1 MPAPPRRS
9 ASGLELCRE
18 YHGSASRGPLIR
30 GARGGVDR
38 RTNWLRAAAWGR
50 AASGLDGSGANSGQ
64 VRDPLPLRRITALD
78 RHQAA
83 SASFHSSDLVASA
96 PPSLPVLNC
105 PFLIFS
111 ANSIPLIVTT
121 AWSNLLNPS
130 IGRIRC
136 FTRRWSCS
144 IKLFKYWL
152 DRTFT
157 RRGSSPSSFISR
169 NARWDAA

>member
-1 MPAPPRRS
+1 M
-9 ASGLELCRE
+9 
-18 YHGSASRGPLIR
+18 
-30 GARGGVDR
+30 
-38 RTNWLRAAAWGR
+38 
-50 AASGLDGSGANSGQ
+50 
-64 VRDPLPLRRITALD
+64 
-78 RHQAA
+78 
-83 SASFHSSDLVASA
+83 VASA

-121 AWSNLLNPS
+121 ALSNRLNPS

-157 RRGSSPSSFISR
+157 RRGFPIFLHFPHGAVRCRVGVQGDLCGLARLLHRTAEKGLGRVHIPISTEKEIDR
-169 NARWDAA
+169 PACFVHRPIQIR